1 MSNNKSVTI
10 QLTDKQRSALRGL
23 TGEDHREV
31 KFEAVTAATISVGKS
46 LGITAGKKH
55 LAAGKSM
62 GITAGKKHLAAGKSM
77 GITAGKKHLAAGKS
91 MGISAGKAMSVTAGK
106 ATLTAGKSNLTA
118 GKSI

>member
-77 GITAGKKHLAAGKS
+77 GI
-91 MGISAGKAMSVTAGK
+91 SAGKAMSVTAGK
-106 ATLTAGKSNLTA
+106 ATLTAGKSTLTAGKSNLTA

>member
-62 GITAGKKHLAAGKSM
+62 GI
-77 GITAGKKHLAAGKS
+77 
-91 MGISAGKAMSVTAGK
+91 SAGKAMSVTAGK